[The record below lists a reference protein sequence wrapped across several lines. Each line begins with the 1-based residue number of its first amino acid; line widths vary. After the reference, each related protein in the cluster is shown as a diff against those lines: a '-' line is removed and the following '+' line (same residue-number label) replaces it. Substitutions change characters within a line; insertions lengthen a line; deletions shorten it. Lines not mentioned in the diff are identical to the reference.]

1 VTPAAIVLTPTQM
14 RVGVLLVSYLLGAT
28 AFGPRKELWR
38 GREAIAGVATAI
50 WDAVSGLLAVWI
62 AEYATGGNIH
72 WMTYAALAVI
82 LGQMF
87 PIWRVVRGK
96 QGGQGVAVAAG
107 AFSVI
112 CWQAMAL
119 DFALWIVVV
128 WFWGYASVGS
138 LASAAALPLLLYLLY
153 APGHAPPTVVSA
165 AALLVTAL
173 VVVKHRAS
181 IERLLAGTEPRF
193 SLRKPKA

>member
-1 VTPAAIVLTPTQM
+1 VTPAAIVLTPAQM
-14 RVGVLLVSYLLGAT
+14 RIGILLVAYLLGAT
-28 AFGPRKELWR
+28 AFGPRKELWH
-38 GREAIAGVATAI
+38 GREGIARVATAI

-62 AEYATGGNIH
+62 AQYVTGANIH

-87 PIWRVVRGK
+87 PIWRVARGK

-112 CWQAMAL
+112 CWQSMAL

-138 LASAAALPLLLYLLY
+138 LAAAAALPLLLYLLY
-153 APGHAPPTVVSA
+153 APGHAPPTVLSA
-165 AALLVTAL
+165 VALLVTAL
-173 VVVKHRAS
+173 VVVKHRQN
-181 IERLLAGTEPRF
+181 IERLLVGAEPRF
-193 SLRKPKA
+193 SLRRPKE